1 VSYQSINQPTNQP
14 TNQSIF
20 IYIRQPKPTVARPN
34 TCKKKK
40 SKQHY
45 TNITTQTDARK
56 EKLQAVIGAI
66 GA

>member
-1 VSYQSINQPTNQP
+1 MQ
-14 TNQSIF
+14 
-20 IYIRQPKPTVARPN
+20 KE
-34 TCKKKK
+34 K